1 LAGPE
6 VLSQAEIDDLL
17 SALSTG
23 VVSAE
28 EIRSEQKQK
37 KIKIYDWKANI

>member
-1 LAGPE
+1 MAGPD

-17 SALSTG
+17 SDLSTG

-28 EIRSEQKQK
+28 AMKLEIELDKLVGE
-37 KIKIYDWKANI
+37 AV